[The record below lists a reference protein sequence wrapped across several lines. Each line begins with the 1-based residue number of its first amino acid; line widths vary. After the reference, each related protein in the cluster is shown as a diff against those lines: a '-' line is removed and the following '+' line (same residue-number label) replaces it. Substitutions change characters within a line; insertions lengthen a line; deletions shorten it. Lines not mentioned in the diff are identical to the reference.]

1 MMFVDKTTSS
11 SVTIDEN
18 KKKTTLLKDNSWIK
32 RADYEDEPVDDDP
45 NFGKS
50 LLHHS
55 KTGQTVVS
63 SSTDPDPVKSTKPE
77 SSSTSVH
84 ALSRRFGVPLD
95 ESKTSSSTK
104 TSTSYTR
111 RYTSGITDPPSM
123 TTTTVTEDPKTSTKT
138 TTVTKNGTTTETTIQ
153 NTKSSV
159 ITSPTKTETFS
170 ERVKSSSKG
179 AQLPPYSPTKT
190 TTTTKVTST
199 KEVVDKPLD
208 SALQSSLKDEDL
220 TNLDNIPSFTTT
232 GTVMV
237 KNSSD
242 AIAEDNLYD
251 TLIPSSIRDGDSNSS
266 TVTTTRTVTV
276 KSSPDSFVGDKLYD
290 SLIPTSAKDDAMNS
304 STKMTSS
311 QTVTVTSTAKE
322 KTKTTT
328 TTKTSFDSMDE
339 SYGSFLSKTITSDV
353 SSPIRS
359 QSPVLSTP
367 TSTRSLSYSS
377 YTDDIPSPR
386 TGSYSDSY
394 SKTYSYSRPDTSYEY
409 TSITSPS
416 LYSSSSYKS
425 NRLSDDSLA
434 DPIYTKSSTKSV
446 YQSERPL
453 LEKDLCTSCRKPF
466 TGDAKMILDDMKINC
481 HATCFKCDVCN
492 SSLSNMKAGDSMWI
506 YKRTVHCEN
515 CFEATRD
522 KWRR

>member
-1 MMFVDKTTSS
+1 MSYSYKTTSS

-322 KTKTTT
+322 
-328 TTKTSFDSMDE
+328 
-339 SYGSFLSKTITSDV
+339 
-353 SSPIRS
+353 S